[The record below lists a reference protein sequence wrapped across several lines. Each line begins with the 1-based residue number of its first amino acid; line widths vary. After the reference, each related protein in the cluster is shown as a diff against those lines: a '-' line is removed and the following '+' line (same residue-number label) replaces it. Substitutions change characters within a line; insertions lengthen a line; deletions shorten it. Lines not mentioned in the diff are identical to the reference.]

1 MQNEIEKMPAEDI
14 ETAAETSAGKTAD
27 SPRSFVAGVF
37 RALDKQGI
45 RYCIF
50 RDYHKLEQPTRDVEI
65 DLLADPADLKKLR
78 QLLARKG
85 FVEIPSWGHAPH
97 RFFVTYHKA
106 LNMWLKLDV
115 ITALRFG
122 KPVSALEI
130 GLRSS
135 YLDHRTRREL
145 AFVPA
150 AEDKFLVLLLKCII
164 NDGKFSESR
173 LRRLRELHNEILAD
187 PVGPDRISA
196 NLQKHLGNRLS
207 WEEIDRA
214 FQAADWQ
221 QLLAKRKSLRRKL
234 FASQPLAT
242 LWRQVKTR
250 FLKRISPLLYL
261 LRRRGVSVA
270 LLAPDG
276 AGKSTLAETII
287 RQRHLNAR
295 FIYMGDNLK
304 ASNVGLPTT
313 PWFKRKKK
321 QKRNNPL
328 IKLILAVFNFPNSLL
343 EQWYRSAVGGYYR
356 SRGKFVVYDRYVY
369 DSWINPPVTRMIKK
383 IRRFLIERTCPT
395 PDLVILLDA
404 PGAVLFDRKGEHT
417 PEGLETKRQAYLAL
431 QKQLSNLLVV
441 DATQDAQTVQ
451 AEVIHMLWQYYRTR
465 DLGKVRNGRNGQSG

>member
-1 MQNEIEKMPAEDI
+1 MQNEIEKVPAESI
-14 ETAAETSAGKTAD
+14 ETATETSAGKAAA
-27 SPRSFVAGVF
+27 SAKSFVAGVF
-37 RALDKQGI
+37 RTLDKQGI

-50 RDYHKLEQPTRDVEI
+50 RDYHKLEQPAPDLEI

-78 QLLARKG
+78 QLLAGKG
-85 FVEIPSWGHAPH
+85 FVEIPSWGHEPH
-97 RFFVTYHKA
+97 RFFVTYHKP

-130 GLRSS
+130 DLRGS
-135 YLDHRTRREL
+135 YLDNRTRREL

-164 NDGKFSESR
+164 NDGKFSEPR
-173 LRRLRELHNEILAD
+173 LRRLRELHSEILAD
-187 PVGPDRISA
+187 PVAPERIAA
-196 NLQKHLGNRLS
+196 NLQKHFGSRLD
-207 WEEIDRA
+207 WVEIDRA
-214 FQAADWQ
+214 FRAEDWQ
-221 QLLAKRKSLRRKL
+221 LLLAKRKPLRRKL
-234 FASQPLAT
+234 FARHPLAT
-242 LWRQVKTR
+242 LGRHIKTR

-261 LRRRGVSVA
+261 LRRRGVSLA

-304 ASNVGLPTT
+304 ASNIGLPTT

-321 QKRNNPL
+321 QKRKNPL
-328 IKLILAVFNFPNSLL
+328 LKLFLAMFNFPNSLL
-343 EQWYRSAVGGYYR
+343 EQWYRIAVGGYYR

-369 DSWINPPVTRMIKK
+369 DSWINPPVTRLLKK

-404 PGAVLFDRKGEHT
+404 PGSVLFARKGEHT
-417 PEGLETKRQAYLAL
+417 PEGLESKRQAYLAL

-465 DLGKVRNGRNGQSG
+465 DLGKVRNGRNGQSS